1 MGERR
6 GVDGEITD
14 PERII
19 DPTGP
24 ADGIEIVPDA
34 DPEAVPD
41 SDAGVGTDVSVGTD
55 VDVDVDGD
63 EFADVDEVDEPTQR
77 IDWDTLRQP
86 QVIQAFVAL
95 VGSLA
100 VLVWPDLADRTVAAL
115 LGIVVGLISLIW
127 LFASLRDRRPAN
139 AGLALLGVLAAA
151 FVLAARR
158 TPDEALVLLVG
169 AGAIAVG
176 LRRLVSAIGERL
188 VDRILSA
195 LLLVGCGLLAVAFP
209 AAVFQVTLLAI
220 AAGAGLFA
228 VVAIAASLD
237 PTVDGVAS
245 MADSDGLV
253 RTWLASRHKEADDR
267 RALYDKILYEGPTT
281 RRRIA
286 RFTIL
291 MSFAAVIASMGVVT
305 DSTAVVI
312 GAMLIAPLMTPLMG
326 TAISLIMGWPARLR
340 RSAIIAVGGVL
351 LAITIGM
358 IIGALV
364 PTEIDTLANG
374 QITGRSNPTTLDL
387 ITALAAGAAGA
398 YGLSRPDVSDALPGV
413 AIAISL
419 VPPLTVVGISYS
431 QGDVRSGNG
440 ALLLF
445 ITNMLAILIM
455 GGITFVLTGVTPL
468 ARLTDQQHRLRTWAA
483 TVAVAAVVVIGAL
496 ALNGAEIARNTFEQS
511 RVETMVAEWMEPAE
525 LFATAQV
532 GIDGDMVT
540 VVVVG
545 PDEGLPAAQ
554 PLADDLSME
563 LGRAIT
569 VDVRHVVEQRVTV
582 TGSG

>member
-1 MGERR
+1 MGDGSEA
-6 GVDGEITD
+6 DGETTD
-14 PERII
+14 VELV
-19 DPTGP
+19 DPRP
-24 ADGIEIVPDA
+24 DIEVIADGGGDA
-34 DPEAVPD
+34 E
-41 SDAGVGTDVSVGTD
+41 
-55 VDVDVDGD
+55 VDGD
-63 EFADVDEVDEPTQR
+63 EFADVDEAEEQSER

-86 QVIQAFVAL
+86 QVVQAVVAL
-95 VGSLA
+95 VTSLT

-115 LGIVVGLISLIW
+115 LAVAVGLVSLMW
-127 LFASLRDRRPAN
+127 LLASLRDRRMVN

-158 TPDEALVLLVG
+158 TPDEALILLVG
-169 AGAIAVG
+169 AGAIAIG
-176 LRRLVSAIGERL
+176 LRRLVTAARARL
-188 VDRILSA
+188 LDRSLGA
-195 LLLVGCGLLAVAFP
+195 LVLLGCGLLAVTFP
-209 AAVFQVTLLAI
+209 GAVFQLALLLI

-228 VVAIAASLD
+228 VVAIAVSLD

-267 RALYDKILYEGPTT
+267 RALYDKILYEGQTT
-281 RRRIA
+281 RRRVA
-286 RFTIL
+286 RFVIL

-340 RSAIIAVGGVL
+340 RSATVAVGGIV
-351 LAITIGM
+351 LAIAIGLV
-358 IIGALV
+358 IGAVV

-374 QITGRSNPTTLDL
+374 QITGRANPTTLDL

-431 QGDVRSGNG
+431 QGDFRSGNG

-445 ITNMLAILIM
+445 TTNMLAILIM
-455 GGITFVLTGVTPL
+455 GGVTFVLTGVTPL
-468 ARLTDQQHRLRTWAA
+468 ARLTDQQHRVRTWAA
-483 TVAVAAVVVIGAL
+483 AVAVAAVAVIGAL
-496 ALNGAEIARNTFEQS
+496 SLNGAEIARNTLEQS
-511 RVETMVAEWMEPAE
+511 RVEATVAEWVEPAE
-525 LFATAQV
+525 LFTTAEV
-532 GIDGDMVT
+532 GIDGDAVT
-540 VVVVG
+540 VVVIG
-545 PDEGLPAAQ
+545 PNEGLPAAQ
-554 PLADDLSME
+554 PLADDLSSE
-563 LGRAIT
+563 LGRTIT